1 MERELK
7 NIKMEIFI
15 LDNMLM
21 DAQRE
26 LENIF
31 FQMALVTKVNLKMVS
46 GTEKAFGKE
55 EWAQMLIDMMEI
67 IKMIKNAGSGLS
79 HGQLEII
86 IKVIFSTI

>member
-1 MERELK
+1 
-7 NIKMEIFI
+7 
-15 LDNMLM
+15 
-21 DAQRE
+21 

-67 IKMIKNAGSGLS
+67 IKMIKSKNILKSNNLK
-79 HGQLEII
+79 INY
-86 IKVIFSTI
+86 

>member
-1 MERELK
+1 
-7 NIKMEIFI
+7 
-15 LDNMLM
+15 
-21 DAQRE
+21 

-67 IKMIKNAGSGLS
+67 IKMIKSKNILKSNNLKIN
-79 HGQLEII
+79 LLKLIIFFTKNEII
-86 IKVIFSTI
+86 LFEIKYINYKN